1 MIDTSLNIMVI
12 CLALLGVV
20 SLYSALKGPTAMDR
34 IVAMNMIVT
43 MVVCYTIIFSYQN
56 RNYLY
61 LDIALV
67 FILAA
72 FIGTLCVLKF
82 LREGRLL

>member
-1 MIDTSLNIMVI
+1 MIDAVMYF
-12 CLALLGVV
+12 LAAGVGVLGLAA
-20 SLYSALKGPTAMDR
+20 LYRAFIGPTATDR

-43 MVVCYTIIFSYQN
+43 TVVVYILIFVYIDG
-56 RNYLY
+56 NYFFI
-61 LDIALV
+61 DVALL

-72 FIGTLCVLKF
+72 FIVTLCVLKF

>member
-12 CLALLGVV
+12 CLALLGAV
-20 SLYSALKGPTAMDR
+20 SLYRALKGPTAMDR

>member
-1 MIDTSLNIMVI
+1 MIDTSLNVI
-12 CLALLGVV
+12 VVCLALLGVL
-20 SLYSALKGPTAMDR
+20 SLYRALKGPTAMDR
-34 IVAMNMIVT
+34 VVAMNMIVT

>member
-1 MIDTSLNIMVI
+1 MMDSVMNIMV
-12 CLALLGVV
+12 V
-20 SLYSALKGPTAMDR
+20 SLGILGILTLYRALKGPTAMDR
-34 IVAMNMIVT
+34 IAAMNMIVT
-43 MVVCYTIIFSYQN
+43 MVVCYTVIFSYQN

-72 FIGTLCVLKF
+72 FIGTICILKF